1 MSRIEVRVKQLLAD
15 KRKKLEAM
23 AQINQPTFTPTINKN
38 SERIANE
45 NRKTLMNTLKKP
57 S

>member
-1 MSRIEVRVKQLLAD
+1 MSRIEKRVKQLQAD

-23 AQINQPTFTPTINKN
+23 SQINQPTFTPTINKN

-45 NRKTLMNTLKKP
+45 NRKMLMDTLKKP